1 MEILAKEDKPKK
13 KKYVQKRIGDVSKA
27 KIKNKSRKITGS
39 QEKMWKAPKLTKTI
53 NLKRAFAT

>member
-1 MEILAKEDKPKK
+1 MYLLT
-13 KKYVQKRIGDVSKA
+13 QSQNHKA